1 MGGRRKKPGHVEVA
15 KVDLGTKRVC
25 PNCGTKYYDLNKDPI
40 ICPKCG
46 THFEAPAR
54 TTRAAPVVVVEEPPK
69 PVEEPQGEVE
79 FVSLEEADAEAGGT
93 AEEEEEEVEIAG
105 QGEDPFLEDEDEGG
119 DDVTD
124 IIGDVDDEEER

>member
-1 MGGRRKKPGHVEVA
+1 MGGRRKKPGHVDVA
-15 KVDLGTKRVC
+15 KLDLGTKRVC

-54 TTRAAPVVVVEEPPK
+54 TRAAPVAVVEEPAK
-69 PVEEPQGEVE
+69 PAEEPQQGEVE
-79 FVSLEEADAEAGGT
+79 FISLEEADAESGGA

-119 DDVTD
+119 DDVTS
-124 IIGDVDDEEER
+124 IIGDVDEEEEP

>member
-1 MGGRRKKPGHVEVA
+1 VA
-15 KVDLGTKRVC
+15 KLDLGTKRVC

-54 TTRAAPVVVVEEPPK
+54 TRAAPAPVVEEPVKQP
-69 PVEEPQGEVE
+69 EETPTGDVE
-79 FVSLEEADAEAGGT
+79 FVSLEEADAESGG
-93 AEEEEEEVEIAG
+93 AADEEEEEVEIAG